1 MWGFRGVGEK
11 VSFGRGVFVGT
22 FEKVPTPQNFL
33 VKGTIG
39 IVECWSSLSSIPL
52 ALWGVTALFQAY
64 SRYHFGTT
72 TQNGHES

>member
-1 MWGFRGVGEK
+1 M
-11 VSFGRGVFVGT
+11 GT

-39 IVECWSSLSSIPL
+39 IVGCWYSLSYVSL
-52 ALWGVTALFQAY
+52 ALWSVTTLSLSY